1 MNQEKIGNFI
11 KDIRKKN
18 NLTQKEF
25 GDKYGVSYQAVSKW
39 ETGKNLPDI
48 SLLQQMSKDFNVN
61 IEYILEGKFI
71 QNENN
76 ENNIDKKNNWLIPLL
91 IIIVILTLML
101 LLLLFNNKDKDF
113 EFKTLST
120 TCSDFKIYGSI
131 AYNEN
136 KSSIHIANINYC
148 GGNDKEKYKK
158 IECDLYETHGN
169 TKIKITSCNY
179 NQKNSLTLED
189 YLQNISLNIDNYS
202 RVCKAYTDESLYLE
216 INAYD
221 NEDKI
226 TSYKI
231 PLLIDDNCKK

>member
-1 MNQEKIGNFI
+1 MNQEKIGSFI
-11 KDIRKKN
+11 KEIRKKN
-18 NLTQKEF
+18 NLTQKEL

-48 SLLQQMSKDFNVN
+48 SLIKQMSKDFNIN
-61 IEYILEGKFI
+61 IEDILEGEF
-71 QNENN
+71 NN
-76 ENNIDKKNNWLIPLL
+76 NNNNSVKKNNWLIPLL
-91 IIIVILTLML
+91 VVIAILILML
-101 LLLLFNNKDKDF
+101 ILLIFNHNHDNDF
-113 EFKTLST
+113 EFKTISS

-136 KSSIHIANINYC
+136 KSSINIANINYC

-169 TKIKITSCNY
+169 TKIKITSCDY
-179 NQKNSLTLED
+179 NQKNSMTLED
-189 YLQNISLNIDNYS
+189 YLQNITLNIDNYS
-202 RVCKAYTDESLYLE
+202 RVCNAYTDESLYLE
-216 INAYD
+216 INAFD

>member
-11 KDIRKKN
+11 KDIRKKS

-25 GDKYGVSYQAVSKW
+25 GDKYGVSFQAVSKW
-39 ETGKNLPDI
+39 ETGRNLPDI
-48 SLLQQMSKDFNVN
+48 SLLKQMSKDFNVN
-61 IEYILEGKFI
+61 IEDILEGEFNTKI
-71 QNENN
+71 NDNN
-76 ENNIDKKNNWLIPLL
+76 VKKNNWLIPLL
-91 IIIVILTLML
+91 VIIVILMLML
-101 LLLLFNNKDKDF
+101 ILLIFKHNHVEDF
-113 EFKTLST
+113 EFKTISS

-169 TKIKITSCNY
+169 TKIKITSCDY
-179 NQKNSLTLED
+179 NQKNSMTLEN
-189 YLQNISLNIDNYS
+189 YLQNITLNIDNYS
-202 RVCKAYTDESLYLE
+202 RVCNAYTDESLYLE
-216 INAYD
+216 INAFD

>member
-18 NLTQKEF
+18 NLTQKEL

-48 SLLQQMSKDFNVN
+48 SLLQQMSKDFNIN
-61 IEYILEGKFI
+61 IEDILEGEFNQK
-71 QNENN
+71 EN
-76 ENNIDKKNNWLIPLL
+76 KKNNWLIPLL
-91 IIIVILTLML
+91 IAIIILILILIL
-101 LLLLFNNKDKDF
+101 LIFNHGNDKDF
-113 EFKTLST
+113 EFKTISST
-120 TCSDFKIYGSI
+120 CNDFKIYGSI
-131 AYNEN
+131 AYNQN

-169 TKIKITSCNY
+169 TKIKITSCDY
-179 NQKNSLTLED
+179 NQKTSMTLEE
-189 YLQNISLNIDNYS
+189 YLKDITLNIDNYQ
-202 RVCKAYTDESLYLE
+202 RVCNAYTDESLYLE
-216 INAYD
+216 INATD
-221 NEDKI
+221 NEDKV